1 MKKNLLFVFI
11 GLLLLSGIEACRKD
25 ENIAKDDS
33 SSLIPPADW
42 DDENDNEEDD
52 KPEVKLPIEIDG
64 AFSDWDALDESK
76 LAVVESVEGADWD
89 LINKMTIYAT
99 ADYIWICLDFN
110 EAGLDKSVDASMNI
124 YMNSDND
131 ASTGCA
137 PTTEFSGADVDCLL
151 QGYIFAAGK
160 YISYNPTLYLF
171 RGENG
176 FVGWPSWDGV
186 ASGNVAEG
194 AGVSGRYELRLNRE
208 AMVDLP
214 IADTFTIALDI
225 QQSWV
230 TLGALPNAAGT
241 GSAEKLIVTVK

>member
-1 MKKNLLFVFI
+1 M
-11 GLLLLSGIEACRKD
+11 
-25 ENIAKDDS
+25 
-33 SSLIPPADW
+33 
-42 DDENDNEEDD
+42 
-52 KPEVKLPIEIDG
+52 
-64 AFSDWDALDESK
+64 
-76 LAVVESVEGADWD
+76 
-89 LINKMTIYAT
+89 
-99 ADYIWICLDFN
+99 
-110 EAGLDKSVDASMNI
+110 
-124 YMNSDND
+124 
-131 ASTGCA
+131 
-137 PTTEFSGADVDCLL
+137 
-151 QGYIFAAGK
+151 
-160 YISYNPTLYLF
+160 F

-214 IADTFTIALDI
+214 IADTFTLALDI